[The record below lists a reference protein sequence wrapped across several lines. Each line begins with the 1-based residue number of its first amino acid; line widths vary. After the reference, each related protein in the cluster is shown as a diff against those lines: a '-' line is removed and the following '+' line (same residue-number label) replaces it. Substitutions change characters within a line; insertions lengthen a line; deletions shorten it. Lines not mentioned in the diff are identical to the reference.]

1 MMYFISSECSGLTNA
16 IPILIHDE
24 DGNIEDVK
32 KIDQIEDDFGDCWR
46 YGLKSML
53 SGGAKPQSVQVSEK
67 LQAVAGYQEKSML
80 HRFIQQKMKSEHRV
94 LRLRR

>member
-1 MMYFISSECSGLTNA
+1 MIYLISSECPALVDA
-16 IPILIHDE
+16 IPLAIHDE
-24 DGNIEDVK
+24 DKNIEDVK
-32 KIDQIEDDFGDCWR
+32 KIDQVSDDVLDCWR

-53 SGGAKPQSVQVSEK
+53 SGGAKPQSAQVSEK
-67 LQAVAGYQEKSML
+67 LQAVAGFHEKSML